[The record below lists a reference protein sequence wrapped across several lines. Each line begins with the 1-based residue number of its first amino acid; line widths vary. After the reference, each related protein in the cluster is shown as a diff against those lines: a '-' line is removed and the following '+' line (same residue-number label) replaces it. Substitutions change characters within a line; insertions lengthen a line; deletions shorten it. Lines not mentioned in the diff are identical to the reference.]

1 MQLPK
6 RAGAKAAALL
16 LVPAMF
22 LAACGSD
29 DDNKDNAT
37 GSTDLKG
44 KTVSV
49 FGPEVDTE
57 NASFLAAVKPF
68 EDRTGIDITYQG
80 DKSFEQQIGSRVD
93 GGNPPDIALFPQPGK
108 VADFKSDL
116 KPVTDATKTLVNKNF
131 DSGWSDRVTI
141 DGKLY
146 GIPVKADLKSLVWYS
161 PKYFKQA
168 GYTVPTTY
176 DEWLKLSD
184 KMIAD
189 KKAPFCLGLGSDAA
203 TGWPATDWVED
214 IMLRTKGPD
223 VYDKWVNHEIAFDS
237 KDVVESGQAVKNIWS
252 KPGAIYGGEKPAAS
266 IPFQDAG
273 LPVLEGKC
281 MMYKMANFYAASWP
295 TTAKIGDD
303 GDVSAFYLPG
313 NPQYGKTTLTGGL
326 YASSFTDKP
335 EVKAVMEYLAG
346 TEYSDTRAPTGSFLS
361 PNKNANAALYKTPIE
376 QTFAKILKD
385 ADPVRFDAS
394 DLMPGA
400 VGSGTFWTAEV
411 DITTGAKTV
420 ADAYKSV
427 EASWPKK

>member
-29 DDNKDNAT
+29 DDDNASS
-37 GSTDLKG
+37 GSDDLKG
-44 KTVSV
+44 KVVTV

-57 NASFLAAVKPF
+57 NASFLAAVKPL
-68 EDRTGIDITYQG
+68 EDRTGIDVQYQG

-116 KPVTDATKTLVNKNF
+116 KPVADDTKSIVEKNF
-131 DSGWSDRVTI
+131 DSGWSDRVTM

-146 GIPVKADLKSLVWYS
+146 GIPVKADLKSLIWYS
-161 PKYFKQA
+161 PKFFKQNNYA
-168 GYTVPTTY
+168 VPTTY
-176 DEWLKLSD
+176 DDWLKLSD

-189 KKAPFCLGLGSDAA
+189 GKAPFCLGLGSDAA

-223 VYDKWVNHEIAFDS
+223 VYDKWVSHEIAFDS
-237 KDVVESGQAVKNIWS
+237 KDVVDSGQAVKNIWS

-266 IPFQDAG
+266 VPFQDAG

-281 MMYKMANFYAASWP
+281 MMYKMANFYQASWP
-295 TTAKIGDD
+295 AGTKLGAD
-303 GDVSAFYLPG
+303 GDVNTFFLPG
-313 NPQYGKTTLTGGL
+313 NPTYGNTTLTGGL
-326 YASSFTDKP
+326 YASAFADRP
-335 EVKAVMEYLAG
+335 EVKEVMKYLAG
-346 TEYSDTRAPTGSFLS
+346 TEYSDTRAPTGAFLS
-361 PNKNANAALYKTPIE
+361 PNKNANATLYKTEIE
-376 QTFAKILKD
+376 QNFAKILKD

-411 DITTGAKTV
+411 DITTGAKSV

-427 EASWPKK
+427 EASWPKS